1 MGNLVVTFSLARSLS
16 VLLAFMGR
24 GRIVLISRV
33 EKSASVASAP
43 AVPRITLSADKYNTN
58 HYSPQC
64 HLRRQQQKADPP
76 QSRVS
81 ALEQCTFTRAFIQ
94 IGKGVRQGC
103 ILSPCLF
110 NLYAEYIMRN
120 AGLEETQAG
129 IKIADK
135 NISLV
140 GHGNSKK

>member
-1 MGNLVVTFSLARSLS
+1 
-16 VLLAFMGR
+16 MGR

-81 ALEQCTFTRAFIQ
+81 ALEQCTFTRAFKHNSSVILGFIKQ
-94 IGKGVRQGC
+94 LN
-103 ILSPCLF
+103 ILSQESSF
-110 NLYAEYIMRN
+110 
-120 AGLEETQAG
+120 
-129 IKIADK
+129 
-135 NISLV
+135 
-140 GHGNSKK
+140 